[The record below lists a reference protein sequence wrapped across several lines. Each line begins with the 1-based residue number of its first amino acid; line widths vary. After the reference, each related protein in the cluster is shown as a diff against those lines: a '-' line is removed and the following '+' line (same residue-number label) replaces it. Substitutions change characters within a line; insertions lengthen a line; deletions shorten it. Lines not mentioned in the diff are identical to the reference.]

1 MPEITNATLVAPA
14 GAASVAP
21 AGSGAPASATTAPA
35 AAARP
40 EASGRPR
47 PYRLPNRGWYRLIT
61 PVAVVLLWQLAS
73 STGLIPAQKLPPP
86 STVWHTAVSLIT
98 TDSPAYG
105 TLQGAMLVSLERMAI
120 GFTVGAVAAIALAL
134 VAGLSRLG
142 ENAVDPLLQILRT
155 LPLFGL
161 IPVFIVWFGIG
172 ELPKV
177 ILIAL
182 GAAIPLYLNT
192 FAGIRGVDAR
202 LAEAGQVL
210 GLRRTEMIR
219 HVILPG
225 ALPQALVGLRQS
237 LGVAWLAL
245 VVAEQVNAN
254 AGIGFII
261 SQATQFLRNDVIL
274 VALLVYAALGLLTDA
289 LVRLLE
295 RKALAWHRGLLT
307 P

>member
-1 MPEITNATLVAPA
+1 MPETADA
-14 GAASVAP
+14 GLIARQEARDEAAVL
-21 AGSGAPASATTAPA
+21 ASAAVDGTFAEAPPR
-35 AAARP
+35 ARRFR
-40 EASGRPR
+40 GR
-47 PYRLPNRGWYRLIT
+47 YRGWYRLVS
-61 PVAVVLLWQLAS
+61 PVAVILLWQLAS
-73 STGLIPAQKLPPP
+73 SAGLIPADKLPPP
-86 STVWHTAVSLIT
+86 TTIWHTAVSLVT

-120 GFTVGAVAAIALAL
+120 GFALGGSIAVLLAL
-134 VAGLSRLG
+134 VAGLSRPG
-142 ENAVDPLLQILRT
+142 ENAVDPLMQILRM

-172 ELPKV
+172 ELPKI

-192 FAGIRGVDAR
+192 FAGIRSVDAK
-202 LAEAGQVL
+202 LAEVGQVL
-210 GLRRTEMIR
+210 QLSRGETIR
-219 HVILPG
+219 HIVLPG
-225 ALPQALVGLRQS
+225 ALPQALTGLRQS

-254 AGIGFII
+254 AGLGFMI

-274 VALLVYAALGLLTDA
+274 VALAVYAVLGLLTDA

-295 RKALAWHRGLLT
+295 RRALAWRRGLLG
-307 P
+307 